1 MCFVDR
7 FLLLQLPL
15 VTLLSGLGAAEIQ
28 LAAPLT
34 TVVRVEGPVPA
45 GEKEVCAELTVP
57 LDAPADLGV
66 GAFIADAQG
75 RWFQQQLPGHLTAGT
90 HQIRIAFRA
99 TDLASGQT
107 DAWSASQGE
116 TTRRAGLYFW
126 STSASRAVVLVD
138 NLRAAALAAHGS
150 NQPALAELEATANA
164 TTGERWELHCRP
176 QPFPRNPYAPEEYA
190 LDLVVT
196 TPSGVEQRIPG
207 FAEQP
212 MRSQDRGDSEAVI
225 PVGRER
231 FTVRF
236 RPREPGVH
244 HLRLEQRRG
253 SGTTT
258 SELPPLA
265 VGGTRWDGYV
275 RVDKGDPRFFSLDHQ
290 PFYPIGPNLR
300 AVTDIRC
307 TERLG
312 TTPTPDRGT
321 LAYRDVLARLAPTG
335 ATAAEIWMSSWNL
348 ALEWRGDWPEFRGL
362 GRYSQER
369 AWRFDRILDYAL
381 AAGIRFDVVINNH
394 GQASEEV
401 DREWQNSPYNTDN
414 GGILASAG
422 ELFTDS
428 RALARQD
435 ALRRYIA
442 ARYADHPA
450 IMAWKLWSEQDLTVP
465 GRRRDE
471 QLLAAWHEQATARW
485 KQLDT
490 YGHPLTTHW
499 SGSYHS
505 VFPLVA
511 ALPGLD
517 LLTIDAYHD
526 TFSGGQGQLL
536 AHLLQAS
543 TGRRG
548 SLARFNKPVLV
559 TEYGGQWSACP
570 EPQLLAEHASSGF
583 IAVVCG
589 HAGAPMMWW
598 FEWIDQGAR
607 FQPYHALSAFLA
619 GEDLRSPQAQSLD
632 FTASDNAAPSAAL
645 WCRAWAKPG
654 RLLGYLMEE
663 TWQAVGSDTPERRAT
678 RLSVGDQIAAGTMA
692 IAWWDADRGVELERR
707 DLIHPGGA
715 LTIEVP
721 PWRHHLAFKLWR
733 R

>member
-1 MCFVDR
+1 MRFVDVR
-7 FLLLQLPL
+7 HFLVFLLVLP
-15 VTLLSGLGAAEIQ
+15 GLGAAEVR
-28 LAAPLT
+28 LNTPLT
-34 TVVRVEGPVPA
+34 TLIQVAGEVPA
-45 GEKEVCAELTVP
+45 GAKEVTAEVTIP
-57 LDAPADLGV
+57 IDAPADLGV
-66 GAFIADAQG
+66 GAFVADAQG
-75 RWFQQQLPGHLTAGT
+75 RWFQRLLPGHLTAGA
-90 HQIRIAFRA
+90 HHFSIAFRA
-99 TDLASGQT
+99 SDLAIGQT
-107 DAWSASQGE
+107 DAWAASQGE
-116 TTRRAGLYFW
+116 TTRRAGLFFW
-126 STSASRAVVLVD
+126 SCSASSAVVLVD
-138 NLRAAALAAHGS
+138 NLKAVAVSTRDGDT
-150 NQPALAELEATANA
+150 PILAELEATSAA
-164 TTGERWELHCRP
+164 TTGERWELHCQP
-176 QPFPRNPYAPEEYA
+176 QPFPRNPYDPAEYA

-196 TPSGVEQRIPG
+196 TPSGIEQRIPG

-212 MRSQDRGDSEAVI
+212 MRSHDRGDAEEVI

-244 HLRLEQRRG
+244 RLRLEQRRG
-253 SGTTT
+253 SGVVT
-258 SELPPLA
+258 SELPSLTVSGAP
-265 VGGTRWDGYV
+265 WDGYV
-275 RVDKGDPRFFSLDHQ
+275 RVDRGDPRFLSVAGK

-312 TTPTPDRGT
+312 TKITPDRGS
-321 LAYRDVLARLAPTG
+321 LAYRDFLARLAPTG

-369 AWRFDRILDYAL
+369 AWRFDQILDMAQ

-401 DREWQNSPYNTDN
+401 DREWQNSPYNLDN
-414 GGILASAG
+414 GGIVASAG

-442 ARYADHPA
+442 ARYADHPSV
-450 IMAWKLWSEQDLTVP
+450 MAWKLWSEQDLTVP

-471 QLLAAWHEQATARW
+471 QLLASWHEQATARW

-505 VFPLVA
+505 VFPQVA

-517 LLTIDAYHD
+517 MLTIDAYHD
-526 TFSGGQGQLL
+526 TASGGGGQLL

-548 SLARFNKPVLV
+548 SLVRFNKPVLV
-559 TEYGGQWSACP
+559 TEFGGQWNACP
-570 EPQLLAEHASSGF
+570 EPQLIAEHASSGF

-607 FQPYHALSAFLA
+607 FQPYHALSAFLT

-632 FTASDNAAPSAAL
+632 FNASDSEAPAAAL

-654 RLLGYLMEE
+654 RMLGYLMEE
-663 TWQAVGSDTPERRAT
+663 AWQADGSDTPERRHT
-678 RLSVGDQIAAGTMA
+678 RLNVGDQIAAGTMT
-692 IAWWDADRGVELERR
+692 IAWWDAECGIELERR

-715 LTIEVP
+715 LAIDVP
-721 PWRHHLAFKLWR
+721 PWHHHLAFKLWR

>member
-1 MCFVDR
+1 MRFVIPSIISC
-7 FLLLQLPL
+7 LATVLTAVAAAVELP
-15 VTLLSGLGAAEIQ
+15 

-34 TVVRVEGPVPA
+34 TLVPVTDAVPI
-45 GEKEVCAELTVP
+45 GEKEVSAEVVVP
-57 LDAPADLGV
+57 SDAPADLGV
-66 GAFIADAQG
+66 GAFVADAQG
-75 RWFQQQLPGHLTAGT
+75 RWFQRLLPGHLTPGV
-90 HQIRIAFRA
+90 HQVHITFRA
-99 TDLASGQT
+99 TDLATGGS
-107 DAWSASQGE
+107 DAWAASQGE
-116 TTRRAGLYFW
+116 TTSRAGLFFW
-126 STSASRAVVLVD
+126 SCSASRAVMQIDGLT
-138 NLRAAALAAHGS
+138 ATALQPRS
-150 NQPALAELEATANA
+150 NATDRLTELEVPTSA
-164 TTGERWELHCRP
+164 TTGERWELHCQP
-176 QPFPRNPYAPEEYA
+176 QPFPRNPYDPAEYA

-196 TPSGVEQRIPG
+196 TPSGREQRIPG

-212 MRSQDRGDSEAVI
+212 MHGQDRGDAEQVTAI
-225 PVGRER
+225 GRER

-244 HLRLEQRRG
+244 HLRLEQRR
-253 SGTTT
+253 SGAVT
-258 SELPPLA
+258 SIELADLT
-265 VGGTRWDGYV
+265 VGGAPWNGYV
-275 RVDKGDPRFFSLDHQ
+275 RVDAGDPRFFSLADK
-290 PFYPIGPNLR
+290 PFFPIGPNLR
-300 AVTDIRC
+300 AVTDSRC

-312 TTPTPDRGT
+312 TRVTPDRGT
-321 LAYRDVLARLAPTG
+321 LAYRDYLARLGPSG

-369 AWRFDRILDYAL
+369 AWRFDRILDLAL

-401 DREWQNSPYNTDN
+401 DREWHNSAYNVVN
-414 GGILASAG
+414 GGIVTSAN
-422 ELFTDS
+422 EFFTDP

-450 IMAWKLWSEQDLTVP
+450 VMAWKLWTEQDLTVP

-471 QLLAAWHEQATARW
+471 ALLATWHEQATARW

-505 VFPLVA
+505 VFPQVA
-511 ALPGLD
+511 SLPGLD

-526 TFSGGQGQLL
+526 TAVGGQGQLL

-548 SLARFNKPVLV
+548 SLVRFGKPVLV

-570 EPQLLAEHASSGF
+570 EPQLIAEHASSGF
-583 IAVVCG
+583 VALVCG
-589 HAGAPMMWW
+589 HAGAPLMWW
-598 FEWIDQGAR
+598 FEWIDQGSR
-607 FQPYHALSAFLA
+607 FQPYHALSSFLRD
-619 GEDLRSPQAQSLD
+619 EDPRSSQAQSLA
-632 FTASDNAAPSAAL
+632 FNAADTEAPAANL
-645 WCRAWAKPG
+645 WCYAWSKPG

-663 TWQAVGSDTPERRAT
+663 AWQADGSDTPMRSKT
-678 RLSVGDQIAAGTMA
+678 LLNVGDQIAAGTMTV
-692 IAWWDADRGVELERR
+692 AWWDADRGIELERH
-707 DLIHPGGA
+707 DLLHPGGPLS
-715 LTIEVP
+715 LTVP